1 MKSCGL
7 YIHIPFCLQKCN
19 YCDFISYPYSKELVE
34 DYLLALSAETQMLAE
49 KFGQPL
55 VETIY
60 LGGGTP
66 TCLSGQALGQIID
79 DIYNNFPITKDV
91 EISCEVNPG
100 TSSKLDLT
108 LLKKAG
114 VNRLSIGVQSFNDEK
129 LDYLGRIHDR
139 QQIYTTY
146 ATAREVGFNN
156 LNLDLIFAIPDQT
169 VSDWQDSLE
178 AALSLKPEHLSLY
191 NLKLEEGTPFYE
203 DYLQGRLQPVREEI
217 DLLMYKKAIS
227 LLQRSGYEHY
237 EISNF
242 ARPGFSSRHNL
253 RYWHY
258 RPFLALG
265 PGAHGFAGKL
275 RYANTVHLE
284 KYQSLI
290 KSRALPWEEVLHLTQ
305 KDLMAEFL
313 IMGLRVLEGI
323 SLLEFRKRFDLCL
336 MAVYKTPVEKL
347 LDLGLVKLADER
359 LALTERGI
367 FLGNEVFVEFLL

>member
-34 DYLLALSAETQMLAE
+34 DYLLALSAETQLLAE
-49 KFGQPL
+49 KFCQPL

-66 TCLSGQALGQIID
+66 TCLSGQALAQIID
-79 DIYNNFPITKDV
+79 DIYANFPIAKDV

-100 TSSKLDLT
+100 TSSKLDLS

-129 LDYLGRIHDR
+129 LSYLGRIHDR

-203 DYLQGRLQPVREEI
+203 DYLQGRLQPVREEL

-227 LLQRSGYEHY
+227 TLKRSGYEHY

-242 ARPGFSSRHNL
+242 ARPGFIARHNL

-265 PGAHGFAGKL
+265 PGAHGFAGNL
-275 RYANTVHLE
+275 RYANTVNLE

-290 KSRALPWEEVLHLTQ
+290 KSRALPWEEILYLTQ
-305 KDLMAEFL
+305 KDLMTEFL
-313 IMGLRVLEGI
+313 MMGLRVLEGI
-323 SLLEFRKRFDLCL
+323 SLLEFRKRFDLSL
-336 MAVYKTPVEKL
+336 MAVYKTQVEKL

-367 FLGNEVFVEFLL
+367 FLGNEVFAEFLL